1 MPMTI
6 HVFSPLGDKP
16 PPSYKTMQVCNC
28 LFAIPTDTCFVNTS
42 DCSTPS
48 IAAQNANQLDF
59 DPIAFLNQHYE
70 TEQQLI
76 TALPSL
82 RSAISSRLS
91 HLDDSLSTTLR
102 NQAAL
107 APMIAEDV
115 MHARNAVLQLALRIK
130 DVKEQAQKSE
140 EAVLQI
146 TKDMKRLDYAKRH
159 LQRTITALKRL
170 HMLLHATEQLR
181 VAAMITE
188 RHPVPNY
195 KVASH
200 LIDATRL
207 LLSHF
212 DGYMGSVPK
221 MRQVRD
227 AVGVLRG
234 QLRQGIV
241 KLFTEVGFPEESQR
255 LSSDDF
261 DDNAG
266 EGGSSSL
273 DLAAGPSSALIQS
286 TLADAC
292 LVIEA
297 LGSESKE
304 EFIAKFVSDHLEE
317 YEEIFNPSPAAK
329 NKSGPKS
336 FKKESST
343 DADTINPMSIDQVEK
358 RFAWYRDKL
367 RSLQLK
373 FNNVFPPHW
382 NMHYRL
388 TSSLLERTARHLKFV
403 LKKNGTTIRIAPFNP
418 NPTSSGSS
426 LVSAKFS
433 ASLSGASTHGIS
445 SSSTHGGAGGESS
458 VVDGEKAVTAL
469 LKALQKTILFEK
481 EMSAWLARDYGT
493 RFAEAL
499 AGDKKGEEGD
509 ALEFDD
515 QGKAVAAGSAE
526 GIRIKYE
533 RMKKAGSAHN
543 DLVGRVTGEVPP
555 LVGIASVTFDNHMA
569 PYVALEERTMDE
581 QLHNALSDN
590 TVDTRGD
597 RPVFVSS
604 TNLFIYMKNSIT
616 RCTALTKEK
625 TFFLLQRAF
634 QKKLRDYAKVLE
646 KKLPQPQSQ
655 NVAKLAL
662 ANIQAGGSTTG
673 HTSSSQASTV
683 YRIPSG
689 DEVTICHVIDTCE
702 YCADTVEALEDLIRD
717 KIGAKY
723 KEKVDMSED
732 QDAFQDVT
740 AKSIRVLVSGLEQ
753 RLDTPLKEISKTNW
767 SSFDMVGEESSY
779 VRTINLTIHPFVV
792 QVRELIP
799 PSYFR
804 SFCDK
809 FAMAFASAFYRT
821 LVGLKRISEAG
832 TQQLLLDVY
841 SIKTLLLKLPVLE
854 SSKKAAGTRH
864 TTAPP
869 SKSLSG
875 GSTIAPA
882 IYTKMVNKEFRKL
895 EVMLKLVGSPKDML
909 IDMFRA
915 QWDCSIDTNAMA
927 ADFQTIMNLK
937 GIPRNE
943 QPSLLENLGIEG
955 GDGTVDGSS
964 SMTVNIQALQEK
976 GSDVAA
982 KVNADLSQMRQ
993 RVDDFR
999 KAFR

>member
-1 MPMTI
+1 
-6 HVFSPLGDKP
+6 
-16 PPSYKTMQVCNC
+16 
-28 LFAIPTDTCFVNTS
+28 
-42 DCSTPS
+42 
-48 IAAQNANQLDF
+48 
-59 DPIAFLNQHYE
+59 
-70 TEQQLI
+70 
-76 TALPSL
+76 
-82 RSAISSRLS
+82 
-91 HLDDSLSTTLR
+91 
-102 NQAAL
+102 
-107 APMIAEDV
+107 MIAEDV
-115 MHARNAVLQLALRIK
+115 LHARNAVLQLATRIK

-146 TKDMKRLDYAKRH
+146 TKDMKRLDFAKRH

-188 RHPVPNY
+188 RQPVPNY
-195 KVASH
+195 RVASH

-207 LLSHF
+207 LLGHF
-212 DGYMGSVPK
+212 EGYMGSVPK

-227 AVGVLRG
+227 AVGTLRG
-234 QLRQGIV
+234 QLRQGII
-241 KLFTEVGFPEESQR
+241 KLFDEVGFPEEFR
-255 LSSDDF
+255 RETNNDDF
-261 DDNAG
+261 DDNV
-266 EGGSSSL
+266 ENSSSL
-273 DLAAGPSSALIQS
+273 EAGPPSSLVQS

-297 LGSESKE
+297 LGPDPRE
-304 EFIAKFVSDHLEE
+304 EFITKFVSDHLEE
-317 YEEIFNPSPAAK
+317 YERMFNPSPAAAAK
-329 NKSGPKS
+329 NKGPKS
-336 FKKESST
+336 FKKDVTT
-343 DADTINPMSIDQVEK
+343 DTDKINPMSIDQVEK

-367 RSLQLK
+367 RSLQQK

-388 TSSLLERTARHLKFV
+388 TASLLERTARHLKFV
-403 LKKNGTTIRIAPFNP
+403 LKKNAASIRIVPFS
-418 NPTSSGSS
+418 PTPPSGSVSSS

-433 ASLSGASTHGIS
+433 ASLGASTHGIS
-445 SSSTHGGAGGESS
+445 GSSTHGGPAGEVS
-458 VVDGEKAVTAL
+458 VADGEKAVTAL

-481 EMSAWLARDYGT
+481 EMTAWLSRDYGT
-493 RFAEAL
+493 KFLSENTT
-499 AGDKKGEEGD
+499 GKKRSEDED

-533 RMKKAGSAHN
+533 RKKKSGGSYVAASEN
-543 DLVGRVTGEVPP
+543 ATGDQVPP
-555 LVGIASVTFDNHMA
+555 LIGIASVIFDNHMSG
-569 PYVALEERTMDE
+569 YVALEERTMDE

-662 ANIQAGGSTTG
+662 ANIQSGGTASGNT
-673 HTSSSQASTV
+673 SSQASNI
-683 YRIPSG
+683 YRIPPG
-689 DEVTICHVIDTCE
+689 EEVTICHVIDTCE

-717 KIGAKY
+717 KIGSKY
-723 KEKVDMSED
+723 KEKIDMTED

-753 RLDTPLKEISKTNW
+753 RLDAPLKEISKTNW
-767 SSFDMVGEESSY
+767 QSFDMVGEESSY
-779 VRTINLTIHPFVV
+779 VRTIHLTIHPFVV
-792 QVRELIP
+792 EVRELIP
-799 PSYFR
+799 SSYFR

-809 FAMAFASAFYRT
+809 FAMAFASTYYRT
-821 LVGLKRISEAG
+821 LIGLKRISEAG

-854 SSKKAAGTRH
+854 SSKKPTGTRH
-864 TTAPP
+864 VSATP
-869 SKSLSG
+869 SKSLAG

-915 QWDCSIDTNAMA
+915 QWDCSIDTKAMA
-927 ADFQTIMNLK
+927 SDFQIIMNLK
-937 GIPRNE
+937 GITRNE
-943 QPSLLENLGIEG
+943 QPAMLENLGLEG
-955 GDGTVDGSS
+955 GDGAVDGST
-964 SMTVNIQALQEK
+964 SMTANIQAFQEK
-976 GSDVAA
+976 SSDVAA

>member
-1 MPMTI
+1 
-6 HVFSPLGDKP
+6 
-16 PPSYKTMQVCNC
+16 
-28 LFAIPTDTCFVNTS
+28 
-42 DCSTPS
+42 
-48 IAAQNANQLDF
+48 
-59 DPIAFLNQHYE
+59 
-70 TEQQLI
+70 
-76 TALPSL
+76 
-82 RSAISSRLS
+82 
-91 HLDDSLSTTLR
+91 
-102 NQAAL
+102 
-107 APMIAEDV
+107 MIAEDV
-115 MHARNAVLQLALRIK
+115 MHARNAVLQLAQRIK

-181 VAAMITE
+181 MAAMITE
-188 RHPVPNY
+188 RQPVPNY

-207 LLSHF
+207 LLGHF

-241 KLFTEVGFPEESQR
+241 KLFSEVGFPEENR
-255 LSSDDF
+255 IESSDEF
-261 DDNAG
+261 NENVE
-266 EGGSSSL
+266 EGGNAFMGL
-273 DLAAGPSSALIQS
+273 TAGPPSALVQS

-297 LGSESKE
+297 LGPESKE
-304 EFIAKFVSDHLEE
+304 EFMAKFFSDHLEE
-317 YEEIFNPSPAAK
+317 YERVFNPSPAAK
-329 NKSGPKS
+329 NQSGPKS
-336 FKKESST
+336 FKKESSVEG
-343 DADTINPMSIDQVEK
+343 DSINPMSIDQVEK
-358 RFAWYRDKL
+358 RFSWYRDKL

-373 FNNVFPPHW
+373 FNNVFPSHW

-388 TSSLLERTARHLKFV
+388 TASFLERTARHLKFV

-418 NPTSSGSS
+418 NPSTSSSVSSS

-433 ASLSGASTHGIS
+433 ASLGGASTHGIS
-445 SSSTHGGAGGESS
+445 GASTHGGSAGESN
-458 VVDGEKAVTAL
+458 VADGEKAVTAL

-493 RFAEAL
+493 KFAEAST
-499 AGDKKGEEGD
+499 GEKKDNDND

-533 RMKKAGSAHN
+533 RKKKSGGAHI
-543 DLVGRVTGEVPP
+543 DAHGQDTGEVPP
-555 LVGIASVTFDNHMA
+555 LVGIASVVFDNHMA
-569 PYVALEERTMDE
+569 PYVALEERTMAE
-581 QLHNALSDN
+581 QLYNAQSDN

-662 ANIQAGGSTTG
+662 ANIQAGGSAAG
-673 HTSSSQASTV
+673 NTSSSQASNV
-683 YRIPSG
+683 YRIPPG
-689 DEVTICHVIDTCE
+689 EEVTICHVIDTCE

-717 KIGAKY
+717 KIGDKY
-723 KEKVDMSED
+723 KEKVDMSDD

-753 RLDTPLKEISKTNW
+753 RLDVPLKEMSKTNW
-767 SSFDMVGEESSY
+767 LSFDMVGEESSY
-779 VRTINLTIHPFVV
+779 VRTIHLTIHPFVV

-799 PSYFR
+799 SSYFR

-809 FAMAFASAFYRT
+809 FAMAFASTYYRT
-821 LVGLKRISEAG
+821 LLGLKRISEAG
-832 TQQLLLDVY
+832 TQQLLLDVTT
-841 SIKTLLLKLPVLE
+841 IKTLLLKLPVLE
-854 SSKKAAGTRH
+854 SNKKAPAKRH
-864 TTAPP
+864 GGAAP

-927 ADFQTIMNLK
+927 ADFQIIMNLK

-943 QPSLLENLGIEG
+943 QPALLENLGLEG
-955 GDGTVDGSS
+955 GDGTTDGSS
-964 SMTVNIQALQEK
+964 SMTANIQALQEK